1 MVKIKEL
8 MGIFNKD
15 TVGKVYQGIRTKIE
29 AMVEVNGDFLN

>member
-15 TVGKVYQGIRTKIE
+15 TVGKAYQSFRTKIE
-29 AMVEVNGDFLN
+29 AMVEVNGDLLK